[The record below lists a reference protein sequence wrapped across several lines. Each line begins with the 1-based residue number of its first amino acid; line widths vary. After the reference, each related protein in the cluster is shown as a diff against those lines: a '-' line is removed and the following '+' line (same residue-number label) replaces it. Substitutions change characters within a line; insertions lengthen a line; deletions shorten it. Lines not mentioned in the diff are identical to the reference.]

1 VTAYPAE
8 LAGAIRA
15 DMDPRIGG
23 RRDREA
29 LARCYAEVL
38 ARPREPTGRGAERPA

>member
-1 VTAYPAE
+1 VTAYLAE
-8 LAGAIRA
+8 VAGAIRTGVE
-15 DMDPRIGG
+15 PRIDG

-38 ARPREPTGRGAERPA
+38 ARLREPTGRGAERPA